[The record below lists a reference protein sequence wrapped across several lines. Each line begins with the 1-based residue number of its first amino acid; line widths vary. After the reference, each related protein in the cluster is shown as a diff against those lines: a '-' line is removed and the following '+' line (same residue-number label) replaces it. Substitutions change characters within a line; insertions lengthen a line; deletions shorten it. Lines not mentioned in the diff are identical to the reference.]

1 MLRRDEDVQPRE
13 LNLFREMRSLV
24 TSPNKEE
31 IKTETNPLKSSHLNI
46 KSLRKI

>member
-24 TSPNKEE
+24 TSPKKEE
-31 IKTETNPLKSSHLNI
+31 IKMETNLLQK
-46 KSLRKI
+46 

>member
-24 TSPNKEE
+24 TLPNKKE
-31 IKTETNPLKSSHLNI
+31 IKTETNLLQK
-46 KSLRKI
+46 